1 MDDTKILLLSI
12 ITFIGLLVL
21 TFLIGLLLYVKIRP
35 YYYRKPSVKEK
46 ILTVLKSCVSIE
58 HALRKHLGV
67 NESVSKK
74 RLMRHVNLRI
84 LTDEHYY
91 IIAKY
96 IAKQRQKRTYF
107 RKSSKKN
114 H

>member
-12 ITFIGLLVL
+12 ITFVGLLVI

-35 YYYRKPSVKEK
+35 YYYRKPAVRTK
-46 ILTVLKSCVSIE
+46 ILTILNSCVSIE

-67 NESVSKK
+67 DESIPKK
-74 RLMRHVNLRI
+74 RLIQHVNLRI